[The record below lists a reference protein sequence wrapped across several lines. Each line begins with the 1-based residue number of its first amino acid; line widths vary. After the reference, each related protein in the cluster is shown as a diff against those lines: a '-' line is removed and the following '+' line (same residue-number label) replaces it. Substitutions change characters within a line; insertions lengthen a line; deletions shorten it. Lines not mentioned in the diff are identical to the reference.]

1 MQDLVDKKT
10 QEGLAVLPEDFE
22 ELLKANPQ
30 LQLSIVNIVQ
40 KRLLRKQAAEIA
52 RLSALVN
59 VDEEP
64 EVEDE

>member
-1 MQDLVDKKT
+1 MQDLVDEKT
-10 QEGLAVLPEDFE
+10 PEGLAVLPEDFE

-30 LQLSIVNIVQ
+30 LQLSLVNIVQ

-59 VDEEP
+59 VNEEP